1 MLPLRR
7 DLHLHV
13 FNIADDIRLC
23 GLEWFSSGLKVLIS
37 GESERREGISKGSS
51 SN

>member
-1 MLPLRR
+1 MQHDSGGLR
-7 DLHLHV
+7 L
-13 FNIADDIRLC
+13 
-23 GLEWFSSGLKVLIS
+23 LIS